1 MGNFFKTVIC
11 VLTALI
17 VLAGAAFWGLA
28 GLLPAVDIE
37 DSLRP
42 DAASQYPDA
51 ASQYFDD
58 KGELIYTTAS
68 EERRIPVSLDKMP
81 KHLQEA
87 FISIED
93 ARFYEHGGI
102 DIRGT
107 ARALV
112 VTLTGGDVQGG
123 STITQ
128 QLAKN
133 AFLTNEHYPAA
144 CQKCFFN
151 QRAYHYPQN

>member
-42 DAASQYPDA
+42 DAASQY
-51 ASQYFDD
+51 FDD

-87 FISIED
+87 F
-93 ARFYEHGGI
+93 
-102 DIRGT
+102 
-107 ARALV
+107 
-112 VTLTGGDVQGG
+112 TGRQH
-123 STITQ
+123 
-128 QLAKN
+128 
-133 AFLTNEHYPAA
+133 HYPAA